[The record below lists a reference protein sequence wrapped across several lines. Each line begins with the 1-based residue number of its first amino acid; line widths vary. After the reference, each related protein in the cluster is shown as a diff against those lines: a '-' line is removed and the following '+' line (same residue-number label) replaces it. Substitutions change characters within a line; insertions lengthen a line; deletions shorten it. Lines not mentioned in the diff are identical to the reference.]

1 MLQKRTQGKLRI
13 LATIR
18 CKGTQFNNVRAI
30 LFDKDGT
37 LANSEAFLRN
47 LAQRR
52 SRLIDAQIPG
62 VQEPLLM
69 AFGVEGDRI
78 DPAGLTAVGTRQENE
93 VAAAAYV
100 AETGR
105 GWIESL
111 NIVRSAFSE
120 ADKYSPCKSEQTPP
134 TEGAAQLLKTLV
146 VRGLKVAVL
155 SADSTHQVKA
165 FIEAHQFASYV
176 QVQLGIDGHS
186 SKSDPVLLQ
195 KILSFLEVKPEEVVV
210 VGDAATDVEVARNLG
225 AIGCIG
231 FTGGWSTAVN
241 LSQADVQIE
250 QFAQIEILI

>member
-1 MLQKRTQGKLRI
+1 

-69 AFGVEGDRI
+69 AFGIEGDRI

-105 GWIESL
+105 GWVESL
-111 NIVRSAFSE
+111 SIVRSAFSE
-120 ADKYSPCKSEQTPP
+120 ADKHSLCKAEQTPP
-134 TEGAAQLLKTLV
+134 TEGAAQLLETLMV
-146 VRGLKVAVL
+146 KGLKIAVL
-155 SADSTHQVKA
+155 SADSTHQVEAFTKA
-165 FIEAHQFASYV
+165 YQFAPHI
-176 QVQLGIDGHS
+176 QIQLGVDGYR

-195 KILSFLEVKPEEVVV
+195 RILSFLEVTPEEVVV

-225 AIGCIG
+225 AIGFIG
-231 FTGGWSTAVN
+231 FTGGWSTAVS

-250 QFAQIEILI
+250 KFAQIEVLT